1 LKSIINFENLTILKM
16 TTNKVKLHRVFAA
29 SPEKVFKAF
38 TDADAMASWLPPYG
52 FVCKVH
58 HLDFKM
64 GGTYKMSFT
73 NFTTGSS
80 HSFGGEYLEIIPHQ
94 FLKYSDQF
102 DDPNLPGQM
111 ITTIE
116 LKKVLCGTE
125 LFVIQE
131 GIPDAIPTELCYLGW
146 QESLDKLKRLVEP
159 NIPDA

>member
-1 LKSIINFENLTILKM
+1 M
-16 TTNKVKLHRVFAA
+16 TNNTVKLHRVFAA

-38 TDADAMASWLPPYG
+38 TNADAIAAWLPPYG
-52 FVCKVH
+52 FVGKVYSM
-58 HLDFKM
+58 DIKV

-80 HSFGGEYLEIIPHQ
+80 ISFGGEYLEIVPNEL
-94 FLKYSDQF
+94 LKYTDQF

-111 ITTIE
+111 TTTIE
-116 LKKVLCGTE
+116 FKKVLCGTE
-125 LFVIQE
+125 LFATQE
-131 GIPDAIPTELCYLGW
+131 GIPGSIPVEMCYLGW